1 MKTKIPLLL
10 LAGLVLMASYA
21 SAATRTFTGEV
32 DNTWENSLNW
42 ANDVPPTSADRTR
55 FSADATLS
63 TSVTVAQ
70 FWADTGGNVTIANG
84 GYLTTGTGN
93 PSMDFRNGSSLTIE
107 DGGTVESLRRL
118 RWLDFPVGSGAQTL
132 AVNAGG
138 TLLATLGEFSGGTLQ
153 IAGDATFSDTLRTGG
168 TSFAPSI
175 SVLDLQPGGTLNVTG
190 LMQWDGASAISV
202 GAGSTLNFGGSGTHV
217 FTDGV
222 VTAAGGVVKAS
233 GSGTQTLGDV
243 ISGDGSF
250 EQSGAGTTTLTGA
263 NTYTGGTTLNDGT
276 ITVAN
281 ASALGTGT
289 LTLNGGTL
297 DIGVVLAND
306 IIASGTTTMVNQVQ
320 GNFALT
326 GSITGAGTLNFG
338 GSDSASGF
346 YNISGTDLSSFTGT
360 ISHNNVNG
368 THQLIMG
375 QNGTVNA
382 AQASLETTGSTTAGN
397 YIRLFS
403 NTTFGELSGTGGRI
417 IGRNTLTINQS
428 NDTTYAGRMS
438 SIQAGLSF
446 TKAGSGSLTL
456 TGANDYTGT
465 TTINNGTLII
475 DGNQS
480 LATGAM
486 TINVSGTLGGSGTI
500 GASLLTVNGVIAPGN
515 SPGTLAT
522 GSQLWNDGGSYLWE
536 INASND
542 AGGTIGTDPGWDWL
556 DITGTL
562 DLSLLSTGGF
572 TIDIDSLTSGN
583 IAGDAVGFDTWTK
596 GNPGDV
602 DYSFTIATASSG
614 ITGFDA
620 DNFTLDSSGF
630 SNAPSWDWQ
639 IIQDGANDLV
649 LQAYAVPEPS
659 STALLGLGGLALMLR
674 RKRSAA

>member
-1 MKTKIPLLL
+1 MKTKIPHLI

-84 GYLTTGTGN
+84 GYLTTGSQN
-93 PSMDFRNGSSLTIE
+93 PEMDWRNGANLTIE
-107 DGGTVESLRRL
+107 SGGTVETAGRI
-118 RWLDFPVGSGAQTL
+118 RWTNFPALNPADTL

-138 TLLATLGEFSGGTLQ
+138 TLLAARGNFAVGTLQ
-153 IAGDATFSDTLRTGG
+153 IAGDATFSDYLRTGD
-168 TSFAPSI
+168 SAFATTTA
-175 SVLDLQPGGTLNVTG
+175 VLDLQPGGTLNVTG

-222 VTAAGGVVKAS
+222 DTAAGGVVKAS

-250 EQSGAGTTTLTGA
+250 EQSGAGTTTLSGA

-326 GSITGAGTLNFG
+326 GSITGAGALNFG

-417 IGRNTLTINQS
+417 IGQNTLTINQS

-438 SIQAGLSF
+438 SIQGGLSF

-465 TTINNGTLII
+465 TTVNNGTL
-475 DGNQS
+475 
-480 LATGAM
+480 
-486 TINVSGTLGGSGTI
+486 
-500 GASLLTVNGVIAPGN
+500 
-515 SPGTLAT
+515 
-522 GSQLWNDGGSYLWE
+522 
-536 INASND
+536 
-542 AGGTIGTDPGWDWL
+542 
-556 DITGTL
+556 
-562 DLSLLSTGGF
+562 
-572 TIDIDSLTSGN
+572 
-583 IAGDAVGFDTWTK
+583 
-596 GNPGDV
+596 
-602 DYSFTIATASSG
+602 
-614 ITGFDA
+614 
-620 DNFTLDSSGF
+620 
-630 SNAPSWDWQ
+630 
-639 IIQDGANDLV
+639 
-649 LQAYAVPEPS
+649 
-659 STALLGLGGLALMLR
+659 
-674 RKRSAA
+674 

>member
-346 YNISGTDLSSFTGT
+346 YNISGTDL
-360 ISHNNVNG
+360 N
-368 THQLIMG
+368 
-375 QNGTVNA
+375 TV
-382 AQASLETTGSTTAGN
+382 SDFLC
-397 YIRLFS
+397 
-403 NTTFGELSGTGGRI
+403 
-417 IGRNTLTINQS
+417 
-428 NDTTYAGRMS
+428 
-438 SIQAGLSF
+438 
-446 TKAGSGSLTL
+446 
-456 TGANDYTGT
+456 
-465 TTINNGTLII
+465 
-475 DGNQS
+475 
-480 LATGAM
+480 
-486 TINVSGTLGGSGTI
+486 
-500 GASLLTVNGVIAPGN
+500 LL
-515 SPGTLAT
+515 
-522 GSQLWNDGGSYLWE
+522 
-536 INASND
+536 
-542 AGGTIGTDPGWDWL
+542 
-556 DITGTL
+556 
-562 DLSLLSTGGF
+562 
-572 TIDIDSLTSGN
+572 
-583 IAGDAVGFDTWTK
+583 
-596 GNPGDV
+596 
-602 DYSFTIATASSG
+602 
-614 ITGFDA
+614 
-620 DNFTLDSSGF
+620 NF
-630 SNAPSWDWQ
+630 
-639 IIQDGANDLV
+639 
-649 LQAYAVPEPS
+649 LQKIY
-659 STALLGLGGLALMLR
+659 M
-674 RKRSAA
+674 